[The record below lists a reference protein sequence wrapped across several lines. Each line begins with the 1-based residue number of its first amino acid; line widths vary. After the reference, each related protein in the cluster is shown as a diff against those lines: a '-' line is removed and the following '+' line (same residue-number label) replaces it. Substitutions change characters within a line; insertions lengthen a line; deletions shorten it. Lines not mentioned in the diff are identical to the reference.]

1 MLDVAQRVP
10 VTSLRPHPRN
20 HGIYGDVADAE
31 LVASVRARGVLAPLL
46 IAHDGRIVAGHRR
59 WLAAKQVG
67 LVDVPVV
74 MFASDD
80 ELDILEAVIES
91 NRQRAKTNEQLAR
104 ERLTLLEVESA
115 RAKLRRLANLRQNAD
130 SADLRTRDEE
140 LGRASQAVARKVGT
154 SARTVEKGV
163 AVIRA
168 IDDLRENGREGLA
181 VELQKTLNGKSV
193 DRAYRDA
200 RANGVLHD
208 GLREPEPAPGPK
220 LLTLST
226 WRALAP
232 KERQAELTRPRSQQA
247 TFNSQASDSIEW
259 ARWSWNPVTG
269 CKHDCSYCYARD
281 IATGHAPNAPFPQLF
296 EPTFLPERL
305 DAPRNTRIPPEA
317 RRDVG
322 FGNVFT
328 CSMADLFGR
337 WVPREWIIAVLAS
350 VVASPQWNFLFLT
363 KFPQRLAEFE
373 FPDNAWVGT
382 TVDAQ
387 ARVKNA
393 EQAFA
398 QVRARVRWLSL
409 EPLLEPLQFERLDLF
424 DWLVIGGASRS
435 TETPEWRPPLSWV
448 ADLERQARAVNA
460 RVYHKANLYERRRE
474 YPGIEAAA
482 PVNVPDAFHMRY
494 LQRDLLEPDA
504 YRAEIADERR

>member
-10 VTSLRPHPRN
+10 VAALRPHPRN

-46 IAHDGRIVAGHRR
+46 ITHDGRIVAGHRR
-59 WLAAKQVG
+59 WLAAKQVA
-67 LVDVPVV
+67 LPDVPVV
-74 MFASDD
+74 MFTSDD

-104 ERLTLLEVESA
+104 ERLTLLEVESE

-130 SADLRTRDEE
+130 SVDLRTRDEE
-140 LGRASQAVARKVGT
+140 PGRASQVVARKVGT
-154 SARTVEKGV
+154 SSRTVEKGV
-163 AVIRA
+163 AVVRA
-168 IDDLRENGREGLA
+168 IDDLHEQGRQDVA
-181 VELQKTLNGKSV
+181 DELRKTLNGKSV

-200 RANGVLHD
+200 RANGLLID
-208 GLREPEPAPGPK
+208 GLHEPAPTPGPL

-226 WRALAP
+226 WRSLSP
-232 KERQAELTRPRSQQA
+232 TEQQNELRRERSQQA

-281 IATGHAPNAPFPQLF
+281 IATGHAANAAFPQLF

-305 DAPRNTRIPPEA
+305 DAPRNTRVPPEA

-337 WVPREWIIAVLAS
+337 WVPRQWIDAVLAS
-350 VVASPQWNFLFLT
+350 MRANPQWNYLLLT
-363 KFPQRLAEFE
+363 KFPQRLGEFE

-387 ARVKNA
+387 ARVRNA

-398 QVRARVRWLSL
+398 KVRARVRWLSL
-409 EPLLEPLQFERLDLF
+409 EPLLEPLRFEHLDLF

-448 ADLERQARAVNA
+448 ADLERQAHEVGA

-474 YPGIEAAA
+474 YPGVEIA
-482 PVNVPDAFHMRY
+482 PAVDVPAAFHMRY
-494 LQRDLLEPDA
+494 LQRDVLEPRA
-504 YRAEIADERR
+504 YATEMKA